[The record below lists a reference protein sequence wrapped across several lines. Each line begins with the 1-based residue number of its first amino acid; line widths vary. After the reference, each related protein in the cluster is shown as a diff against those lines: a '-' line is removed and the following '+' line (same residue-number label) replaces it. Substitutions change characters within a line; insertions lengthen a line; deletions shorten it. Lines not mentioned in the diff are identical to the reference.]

1 MHGEG
6 MLWHRIL
13 QQSTSGNDELFEELG
28 KEKFGAVNKEI
39 EKLRKELEG
48 LLADRLV
55 AMGAP
60 VCV

>member
-1 MHGEG
+1 MNC
-6 MLWHRIL
+6 LKSW
-13 QQSTSGNDELFEELG
+13 S
-28 KEKFGAVNKEI
+28 KEKFRAVNKEI

-48 LLADRLV
+48 LLADRPV